1 MLFRRKKKNLQ
12 GIYRKG
18 DSSAVK
24 KKTIWPLHPNR
35 RVIRYQNY
43 PFQSPHLPK
52 TSFFFS
58 YTLTARKGQWRIFR
72 KRAISRQKTFI
83 MLTLPLATFFM
94 KLVWRMYNTGTVYM
108 STHSNML
115 LRQVL
120 KVSMELKSRYKVALW
135 ENSFTLVSKLFYGTE
150 PWNHQQMCAPT
161 KIFGLFERKRQN
173 FRKIM
178 NFWSDL
184 YFWYHITGTMLKR
197 FEFNQHIS
205 VGRGSYGYNHHGKSH
220 FPP

>member
-1 MLFRRKKKNLQ
+1 
-12 GIYRKG
+12 
-18 DSSAVK
+18 
-24 KKTIWPLHPNR
+24 
-35 RVIRYQNY
+35 
-43 PFQSPHLPK
+43 
-52 TSFFFS
+52 
-58 YTLTARKGQWRIFR
+58 
-72 KRAISRQKTFI
+72 
-83 MLTLPLATFFM
+83 MLTLPLAAFFM

-120 KVSMELKSRYKVALW
+120 KASMELKSRYKVALW
-135 ENSFTLVSKLFYGTE
+135 ENSLVVSKLFYGTE
-150 PWNHQQMCAPT
+150 PWNHQQMCALT

-197 FEFNQHIS
+197 VEFNWIEFS
-205 VGRGSYGYNHHGKSH
+205 IVNKVGANIITRVFNWVLGLHSASYEINHCWKGSTSYWLKIEV
-220 FPP
+220 